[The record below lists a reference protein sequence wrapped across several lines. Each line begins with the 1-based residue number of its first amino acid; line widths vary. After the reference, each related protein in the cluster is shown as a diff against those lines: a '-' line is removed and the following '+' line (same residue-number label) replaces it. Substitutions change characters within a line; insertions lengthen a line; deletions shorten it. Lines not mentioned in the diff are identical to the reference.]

1 MPRSLVTDEQVFRSC
16 EDFYKRD
23 GFVKWADVAR
33 SLGIS
38 RQGVMHRLDK
48 ALKTGALDQATYV
61 KWQSMSSRRAK
72 ARQNREDHYDALR
85 RKVHLLFT
93 PENYA
98 WIRYQAE
105 LRQIT
110 ASDIVNGLL
119 NRAREDEA
127 S

>member
-1 MPRSLVTDEQVFRSC
+1 MPRSLVTYEQVFRCC
-16 EDFYKRD
+16 EDFYARD

-38 RQGVMHRLDK
+38 RQGVMHRLTK
-48 ALKTGALDQATYV
+48 ALETGVLDHATYE

-72 ARQNREDHYDALR
+72 ARQNRADHYDALR
-85 RKVHLLFT
+85 RKVQLLFT

-98 WIRYQAE
+98 WIRHQTE

-110 ASDIVNGLL
+110 ATDIVNGLI
-119 NRAREDEA
+119 NRAREEE
-127 S
+127 